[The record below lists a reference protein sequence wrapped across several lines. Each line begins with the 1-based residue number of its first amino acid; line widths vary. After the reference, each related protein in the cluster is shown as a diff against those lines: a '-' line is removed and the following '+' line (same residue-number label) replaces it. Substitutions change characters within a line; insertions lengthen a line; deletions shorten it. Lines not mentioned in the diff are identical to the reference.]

1 MNFKYGIIVC
11 VANVATIMAG
21 QPFFLSPA
29 QTEGLAQFNGIEG
42 APISAISKANPTSRG
57 KLRKMLKTPPPKANM
72 GNIIRMLGYIG
83 DKTDAKSIG
92 VLVHTL
98 VYENPEKKLTD
109 GQKDLFYACT
119 VAIGVMSH
127 RGIPEAKQIAER
139 LVEETPWIEFGKRRY
154 GDEVLGRVPRAQY
167 IAMDQF
173 LKVYAVSQDPDL
185 EKYRVILAAKAK
197 GMTKEHLLILD
208 PNPKVLGKIGE
219 AYRVKEK
226 KEPPK
231 GFLADLAVA
240 TGQSPRVRK
249 GAKADV
255 PDVKIENERVSVT
268 LAVDAIQAF
277 ERISKIIRDD
287 TSAEMSEAL
296 KLRGSILDNGKPIRK
311 KKWDRAGGE
320 LIEGMKVDRSILIE
334 LAKMKN
340 VQHENFRVKIQAGYS
355 LKSLPKESNNDTAA
369 KDVTVTG
376 QEDITVTFD
385 IPNTAVMYK
394 KHVPRVS
401 DRRTSDK
408 KRNLRVYM
416 KRINGKWMWN
426 PFGW

>member
-197 GMTKEHLLILD
+197 VMTKEHLLILY

-240 TGQSPRVRK
+240 TGQSPRVRT

-277 ERISKIIRDD
+277 ERISKIIRDY

-296 KLRGSILDNGKPIRK
+296 KLRDSILDNGKPIGK
-311 KKWDRAGGE
+311 SKWDKYAAEITRS
-320 LIEGMKVDRSILIE
+320 MKVQRAIFKDVAR
-334 LAKMKN
+334 MKD
-340 VQHENFRVKIQAGYS
+340 VRYENFHIQIQADYR
-355 LKSLPKESNNDTAA
+355 LTSLPKEPKPEASA
-369 KDVTVTG
+369 VTVTG
-376 QEDITVTFD
+376 QEDITVSFD
-385 IPNTAVMYK
+385 IPNTAAMYK
-394 KHVPRVS
+394 KHIQRGFS
-401 DRRTSDK
+401 KETRGK
-408 KRNLRVYM
+408 KGNLRIFM

-426 PFGW
+426 PFCW